1 MVNNVAWGAKSSKSQ
16 RSETDSA
23 RSGRI
28 PGRQDPEVG
37 KPSDHSWGCTWDDIS
52 WVSPWDCNSEKSWDM
67 VPYGALSLYTI
78 VIYIYIYLSTENWNC
93 TSKYGSPRTKGTEVT
108 EEEGTHRIILGNK
121 QYWILPSSSSSLL
134 NRPDV
139 SWMDK
144 HRPPPILP
152 LMLQSFL
159 ASTGFLFFF
168 MRVNIIQDIYV
179 HSKTLGL

>member
-1 MVNNVAWGAKSSKSQ
+1 MGLQDLWCLSLAIRNAWDGISYF
-16 RSETDSA
+16 RVHLRLILLGITMLT
-23 RSGRI
+23 I
-28 PGRQDPEVG
+28 PKKLG
-37 KPSDHSWGCTWDDIS
+37 
-52 WVSPWDCNSEKSWDM
+52 
-67 VPYGALSLYTI
+67 YGAIWCPITLYYSH
-78 VIYIYIYLSTENWNC
+78 IYIYIYLSTENWNC

>member
-1 MVNNVAWGAKSSKSQ
+1 MIWLETKTTGTQHDLSSIGLGKNMVIWEIWN
-16 RSETDSA
+16 
-23 RSGRI
+23 
-28 PGRQDPEVG
+28 
-37 KPSDHSWGCTWDDIS
+37 
-52 WVSPWDCNSEKSWDM
+52 M

-78 VIYIYIYLSTENWNC
+78 VIYIYNLSTENWNC

-134 NRPDV
+134 SRPDV

-168 MRVNIIQDIYV
+168 HRVNIIQDIYV
-179 HSKTLGL
+179 HSKTLGLWMVIHFNSAGIQIANCVCIYIYMYLYIHTYIYA

>member
-1 MVNNVAWGAKSSKSQ
+1 
-16 RSETDSA
+16 
-23 RSGRI
+23 
-28 PGRQDPEVG
+28 
-37 KPSDHSWGCTWDDIS
+37 
-52 WVSPWDCNSEKSWDM
+52 M

-108 EEEGTHRIILGNK
+108 EEEGTHRINLGNK

-179 HSKTLGL
+179 HSKTLGLWMVIHFNSAGIQVANCVYIYLSVYTYIHIYICIERERTCTNRCKNTHMYNTILWYNIVHAI